1 MPLSSHL
8 APGFIRLSYSGIF
21 LPHHLILPINF
32 ASSPAQGV
40 APDLLTSS
48 GSTIGWQ
55 TGLTAFIA
63 AFAPSFNTATKFGL
77 ADIYAVDPVTGIR
90 TFIYTADMA
99 LAGLD
104 SVNPNINSGEGVWV
118 FKSSVGRPIKI
129 YAMEGTYEPNARN
142 VGVVPAGPR
151 QDLIDY
157 VLSADNIVYGRENAY
172 PLAFQTFTS
181 KINDVLRRRQGF
193 SDV

>member
-63 AFAPSFNTATKFGL
+63 AFAPSFNTTTKFGL

>member
-8 APGFIRLSYSGIF
+8 APGFIRATYSGVF
-21 LPHHLILPINF
+21 LPHHMIIPINF
-32 ASSPAQGV
+32 ASTPAQGV

-48 GSTIGWQ
+48 GGTIGWQ
-55 TGLTAFIA
+55 TGLAALIA
-63 AFAPSFNTATKFGL
+63 ALAPSFGVETKFGL
-77 ADIYAVDPVTGIR
+77 ADIYAVDPITGIR
-90 TFIYTADMA
+90 TFIYTEDVAQTGSDA
-99 LAGLD
+99 I
-104 SVNPNINSGEGVWV
+104 NPNINSGEGIFV
-118 FKSSVGRPIKI
+118 FKSTVGKPIKI
-129 YAMEGTYEPNARN
+129 YVMEGTYEPNARN

-157 VLSADNIVYGRENAY
+157 ILSIDNIVYGQTNAY

-193 SDV
+193 TDV